1 MKILQELEP
10 NVDYKKEQALID
22 DQILDS
28 LLVLELVTEL
38 EDIFQIRISPADIV
52 SENFNSA
59 GAIWQMIKRIKKEQ

>member
-1 MKILQELEP
+1 
-10 NVDYKKEQALID
+10 VDYKKEQALID